1 MVLQRRRWILD
12 PFEEMR
18 RMQEW
23 VEQMF
28 SEIPET
34 ARLLASG
41 VGEGAGR
48 TAVPAVDLID
58 KDDKLLLKADMPGIP
73 KENIKVEVKGDR
85 IEISAETK
93 EEAEEEKEGYIRRER
108 SYTSYY
114 RSIPLPTKVD
124 SEKIDASFKDGVLTI
139 EMPKVEAAEVKRI
152 EVK

>member
-1 MVLQRRRWILD
+1 MLD

-34 ARLLASG
+34 ARLLPSG
-41 VGEGAGR
+41 VGEGTGR
-48 TAVPAVDLID
+48 TAVPAVDLVD

-93 EEAEEEKEGYIRRER
+93 EESEEEKEGYIRRER